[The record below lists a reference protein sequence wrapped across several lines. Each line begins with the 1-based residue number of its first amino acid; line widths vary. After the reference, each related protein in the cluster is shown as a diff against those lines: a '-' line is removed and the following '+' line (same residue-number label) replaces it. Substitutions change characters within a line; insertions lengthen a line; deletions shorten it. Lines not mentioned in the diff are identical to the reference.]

1 MTWPAVE
8 TALEAVQPQQ
18 RLSYF
23 PIHISSG
30 ANQVNWKSWQ
40 LGSCLF
46 CLSEISVRWAKID
59 LPLKNKWQKKQT
71 AQVVQHGC
79 VCVRVCACVAACVC
93 ARVHACV
100 RVCACACVS
109 VCVFWLGACSNLLWL
124 LTVIIH
130 IKTVLTEALCGS
142 GNVHRCCCVKQSVY
156 RCTRLCIRTPP

>member
-46 CLSEISVRWAKID
+46 CLSKISVRWAKID

-71 AQVVQHGC
+71 AQVVQLGC
-79 VCVRVCACVAACVC
+79 VCACV
-93 ARVHACV
+93 R
-100 RVCACACVS
+100 VS
-109 VCVFWLGACSNLLWL
+109 VCVFWLGACNNVLWL